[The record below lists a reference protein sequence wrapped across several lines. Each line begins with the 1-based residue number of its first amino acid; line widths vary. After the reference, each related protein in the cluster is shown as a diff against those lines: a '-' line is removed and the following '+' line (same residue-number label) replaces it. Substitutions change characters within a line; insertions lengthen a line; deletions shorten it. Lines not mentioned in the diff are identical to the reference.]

1 MQNGWFPK
9 NGIKVEGGAKPP
21 PAGSNYLLSLY
32 QYTSTEPG
40 DLQFGADVVI
50 VQVPMQ
56 AIPDWH
62 NGYLLNDANCTVGM
76 FPANYVR
83 PLTLAEVAERQLP
96 AISGE
101 SASAPAATS
110 TEAPAASPA
119 ASGSPA
125 KTAVERKASS
135 GVAGS
140 PPKRVSQKAAAFE
153 AASAEQAAESAN
165 TPAARLLKKQEVAT
179 VIAAYTATSSEQLSL
194 KPGQV
199 VIVRSKAE
207 NGWWEGELQA
217 RGQKKQVGWFPASY
231 VKLKASGRSTPDPV
245 TAATGADKEASRS
258 HSASNTPVPIGLPAT
273 SPATSAA
280 PTTTTSG
287 REPAVDA
294 TKGALRLH

>member
-1 MQNGWFPK
+1 MFDSSNAYMQNGLFPK
-9 NGIKVEGGAKPP
+9 DGIKVEGGGAKPP
-21 PAGSNYLLSLY
+21 PAGSNYLLSLF

-40 DLQFGADVVI
+40 DLEFGADVVI

-62 NGYLLNDANCTVGM
+62 NGYLLSDANCTVGM

-83 PLTLAEVAERQLP
+83 PLTLVEVAERHLP

-101 SASAPAATS
+101 SASAQAPVSTRAATVS
-110 TEAPAASPA
+110 TA

-125 KTAVERKASS
+125 KAAVERKPSN

-140 PPKRVSQKAAAFE
+140 SPKHVSQKPALLE
-153 AASAEQAAESAN
+153 SASPKQAAESAN
-165 TPAARLLKKQEVAT
+165 APAASLLKKPEVAK
-179 VIAAYTATSSEQLSL
+179 VIAAYTATSGEQLSL

-207 NGWWEGELQA
+207 NGWWEGELQV

-231 VKLKASGRSTPDPV
+231 VQLKASGRSTPDPANV
-245 TAATGADKEASRS
+245 LSDADKEA
-258 HSASNTPVPIGLPAT
+258 TP
-273 SPATSAA
+273 SP
-280 PTTTTSG
+280 SG
-287 REPAVDA
+287 GEGAVDA
-294 TKGALRLH
+294 TKGAL